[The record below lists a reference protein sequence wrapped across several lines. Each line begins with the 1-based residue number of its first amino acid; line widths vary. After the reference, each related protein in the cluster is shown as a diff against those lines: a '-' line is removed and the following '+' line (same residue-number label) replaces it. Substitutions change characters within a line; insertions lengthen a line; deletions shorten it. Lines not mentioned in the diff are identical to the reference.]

1 MDLLSGYTNA
11 STRRGL
17 YTIYVQTIISPT
29 DFEQD
34 QRRPSQS
41 RLLAYAG
48 RRDEPHLSLTHTL
61 YRRLSPAGRTRELEC
76 GLFSRGGLG
85 KEDTLADAIP
95 PFLLFFVVVFLIV
108 SCLPPHCKILC
119 TIVSPFLTQLGL
131 LVMGGCI
138 TGWVSSVFFSC
149 PLYAPRVSAAR
160 TSRFRPFFYYK
171 AIIQRAGVSCGRTIS
186 Y

>member
-17 YTIYVQTIISPT
+17 YTICVQTIISPT

-48 RRDEPHLSLTHTL
+48 RRDEPHLSHTHTL

-138 TGWVSSVFFSC
+138 TGWVSSVFFSYPC
-149 PLYAPRVSAAR
+149 MRLESPRHAFLGSD
-160 TSRFRPFFYYK
+160 RFSTTKR
-171 AIIQRAGVSCGRTIS
+171 
-186 Y
+186 